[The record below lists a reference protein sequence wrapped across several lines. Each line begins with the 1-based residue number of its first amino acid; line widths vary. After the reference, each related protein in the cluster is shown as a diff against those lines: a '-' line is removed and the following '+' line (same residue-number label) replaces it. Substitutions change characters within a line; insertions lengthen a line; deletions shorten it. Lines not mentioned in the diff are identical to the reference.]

1 MLCFRRSG
9 RAAKLPFYF
18 RTFQGLEVTFVA
30 CGSRCARYFSKSSNW
45 SCEIA
50 MRSTAYL
57 LYVVSTVFVCYLSF
71 KQVVSRP
78 SLECAVLDHH
88 AFCSAECGGPLV
100 SFKRARAA
108 CSISISVISPQAFVF
123 AKMLYNAALMM
134 VIGVLAYTIYV
145 WWIGDMV
152 QDHGLFH
159 HRIAVGQHWFCF
171 YSHLDVGH
179 CGKDGQQHELMA
191 ILSFPVQLPFLLTL
205 IKLSKNAVD
214 GLDWSVSYELIAILV
229 LLQVIIV
236 TLSVLLFPYLW
247 RD

>member
-1 MLCFRRSG
+1 MWQQV
-9 RAAKLPFYF
+9 
-18 RTFQGLEVTFVA
+18 RTLFLKEFQLEL
-30 CGSRCARYFSKSSNW
+30 RNRYALNG
-45 SCEIA
+45 I
-50 MRSTAYL
+50 L

-71 KQVVSRP
+71 KQVVSAP
-78 SLECAVLDHH
+78 VWNALFWVIMLFAALNAV
-88 AFCSAECGGPLV
+88 GR
-100 SFKRARAA
+100 SFIQESKGRMLYFY
-108 CSISISVISPQAFVF
+108 SVISPQAFVL
-123 AKMLYNAALMM
+123 AKMLYNTALMM

-152 QDHGLFH
+152 QDHALFI
-159 HRIAVGQHWFCF
+159 IALLLGSTGFA
-171 YSHLDVGH
+171 SILTLMSAIAAKTDNNLS
-179 CGKDGQQHELMA
+179 LMA

-214 GLDWSVSYELIAILV
+214 GLDWSVSYGLIAILV

>member
-1 MLCFRRSG
+1 MWQQV
-9 RAAKLPFYF
+9 
-18 RTFQGLEVTFVA
+18 RTLFLKEFQLEL
-30 CGSRCARYFSKSSNW
+30 RNRYALNG
-45 SCEIA
+45 I
-50 MRSTAYL
+50 L

-71 KQVVSRP
+71 KQVVSAP
-78 SLECAVLDHH
+78 VWNALFWVIMLFAALNAV
-88 AFCSAECGGPLV
+88 GR
-100 SFKRARAA
+100 SFIQESKGRMLYFY
-108 CSISISVISPQAFVF
+108 SVISPQAFML
-123 AKMLYNAALMM
+123 AKMLYNTALMM

-152 QDHGLFH
+152 QDHALFI
-159 HRIAVGQHWFCF
+159 IALLLGSTGFA
-171 YSHLDVGH
+171 SILTLMSAIAAKTDNNLS
-179 CGKDGQQHELMA
+179 LMA

>member
-1 MLCFRRSG
+1 MWQQV
-9 RAAKLPFYF
+9 
-18 RTFQGLEVTFVA
+18 RTLFLKEFQLEL
-30 CGSRCARYFSKSSNW
+30 RNRYALNG
-45 SCEIA
+45 I
-50 MRSTAYL
+50 L

-71 KQVVSRP
+71 KQVVSAP
-78 SLECAVLDHH
+78 VWNALFWVIMLFAALNAV
-88 AFCSAECGGPLV
+88 GR
-100 SFKRARAA
+100 SFIQESKGRMLYFY
-108 CSISISVISPQAFVF
+108 SVISPQAFML
-123 AKMLYNAALMM
+123 AKMLYNTALMM

-152 QDHGLFH
+152 QDHVLFI
-159 HRIAVGQHWFCF
+159 IALLLGSTGFA
-171 YSHLDVGH
+171 SILTLMSAIAAKTDNNLS
-179 CGKDGQQHELMA
+179 LMA

-214 GLDWSVSYELIAILV
+214 GLDWSVSYGLIAILV

>member
-1 MLCFRRSG
+1 MWQQV
-9 RAAKLPFYF
+9 
-18 RTFQGLEVTFVA
+18 RTLFLKEFQLEL
-30 CGSRCARYFSKSSNW
+30 RNRYALNG
-45 SCEIA
+45 I
-50 MRSTAYL
+50 L

-71 KQVVSRP
+71 KQVVSAP
-78 SLECAVLDHH
+78 VWNALFWVIMLFAALNAV
-88 AFCSAECGGPLV
+88 GR
-100 SFKRARAA
+100 SFIQESKGRMLYFY
-108 CSISISVISPQAFVF
+108 SVISPQAFVL
-123 AKMLYNAALMM
+123 AKMLYNTALMM

-152 QDHGLFH
+152 QDHALFI
-159 HRIAVGQHWFCF
+159 IALLLGSTGFA
-171 YSHLDVGH
+171 SILTLMSAIAAKTDNNLS
-179 CGKDGQQHELMA
+179 LMA

>member
-1 MLCFRRSG
+1 MWQQV
-9 RAAKLPFYF
+9 
-18 RTFQGLEVTFVA
+18 RTLFLKEFQLEL
-30 CGSRCARYFSKSSNW
+30 RNRYALNG
-45 SCEIA
+45 I
-50 MRSTAYL
+50 L

-71 KQVVSRP
+71 KQVVSAP
-78 SLECAVLDHH
+78 VWNALFWVIMLFAALNAV
-88 AFCSAECGGPLV
+88 GR
-100 SFKRARAA
+100 SFIQESKGRMLYFY
-108 CSISISVISPQAFVF
+108 SVISPQAFML
-123 AKMLYNAALMM
+123 AKMLYNTALMM

-152 QDHGLFH
+152 QDHALFI
-159 HRIAVGQHWFCF
+159 IALLLGSTGFA
-171 YSHLDVGH
+171 SILTLMSAIAAKTDNNLS
-179 CGKDGQQHELMA
+179 LMA

-214 GLDWSVSYELIAILV
+214 GLDWSVSYGLIAILV